1 MGIPKPTIDE
11 ILRASREHCCEDPHA
26 PCVRVVAVAD
36 LPSRFGEFQV
46 AAFDSHRD
54 RHDHAALVR
63 GDVTGKED
71 VPVRLHSEC
80 LTGDAFGS
88 MRCDCREQLELAMTQ
103 LGRMPEGIILY
114 LRQEGRGI
122 GFANK
127 IRAYQLQEWGYDTNQ
142 ANEALGFRADERD
155 YAIAAHMLSSL
166 GVKSIRLMSNN
177 PQKIRDLQQHGIHVT
192 GRIPMIV
199 PPNPHNRFY
208 LETKRTKSGHM
219 LDDAHQNG
227 PSADTTAGLHVPEQV
242 DSATETEPE
251 TETSGASRV

>member
-1 MGIPKPTIDE
+1 MGIPRPAIDD
-11 ILRASREHCCEDPHA
+11 ILARNKAHVCEDPDF

-46 AAFDSHRD
+46 VAFDMPREAKK
-54 RHDHAALVR
+54 DHAALVR
-63 GDVTGKED
+63 GDVTGGED

-88 MRCDCREQLELAMTQ
+88 LRCDCREQLELAMEQ
-103 LGRMPEGIILY
+103 IARMPEGVILY

-127 IRAYQLQEWGYDTNQ
+127 IRAYQLQEWGYDTVQ

-155 YAIAAHMLSSL
+155 YALAAHMLHSL
-166 GVKSIRLMSNN
+166 GIKSIRLMSNN
-177 PQKIRDLQQHGIHVT
+177 PDKARQLEAAGIRVA

-199 PPNPHNRFY
+199 PPNPHNRVY
-208 LETKRTKSGHM
+208 LETKRAKSGH
-219 LDDAHQNG
+219 LLGEA
-227 PSADTTAGLHVPEQV
+227 AALLVPEQV
-242 DSATETEPE
+242 DNAGRT
-251 TETSGASRV
+251 GASGP